1 MRSPNRVYLIHA
13 GVYLF
18 FLTLLGL
25 YPSNVVLEGAAY
37 DAIDL
42 FLIASVILIGQ
53 SALLFSKD
61 DRFSL
66 FALLLADG
74 ALVMS
79 LVKVSGASS
88 SPFLTL
94 FPLLGLAGALLFEAR
109 FAFLLILACTFYIG
123 SALNWGITVIWNWT
137 ALFLVGALGIYL
149 VKALRKSGQALEQS
163 ETARRRLESLQRAIL
178 TNIPSGLIS
187 VDSEERVIQMNRVS
201 EEILGVSESEIVMK
215 SLRQLMP
222 EVNILEKSGVP
233 EFSRSRPVIQYSH
246 PVGRKLKLGYTTATL
261 TDVDTGKNLGTLI
274 VFQDLTGVIQ
284 LEEDLRNSEKLAAVG
299 KLAAGI
305 AHEIR
310 NPLAGITG
318 SAQLLAVDQ
327 TLNDDDRRLLNIIQ
341 KESARLDDLISD
353 FLDYVR
359 PPKLNVEKVDLKL
372 VVKETLEA
380 LGNHAVIVKGARVL
394 KMELEDNKKV
404 FINGDFNKIKQV
416 LINLVINA
424 AQADAKQI
432 TVHIKKS
439 GIVRVIDDGSGIDK
453 KVIGRLFEP
462 FFTTKDKGTG
472 LGLAMSYRL
481 LEAMG
486 AGIKVISPINE
497 DSVNA
502 GTMFIIEFKGA
513 QHE

>member
-1 MRSPNRVYLIHA
+1 
-13 GVYLF
+13 
-18 FLTLLGL
+18 
-25 YPSNVVLEGAAY
+25 
-37 DAIDL
+37 
-42 FLIASVILIGQ
+42 LIASIIMVGQ
-53 SALLFSKD
+53 SLLLFSKD
-61 DRFSL
+61 DRVSL
-66 FALLLADG
+66 FTLLLADG

-109 FAFLLILACTFYIG
+109 YAFLLILACTLYIG
-123 SALNWGITVIWNWT
+123 NALSWGITVIWNWT

-149 VKALRKSGQALEQS
+149 VKALRKSGQALAIS
-163 ETARRRLESLQRAIL
+163 ESARRRLESLQRAIL

-187 VDSEERVIQMNRVS
+187 VDTERRIIQMNRVS
-201 EEILGVSESEIVMK
+201 EEILGLSESSIVMT
-215 SLRQLMP
+215 S
-222 EVNILEKSGVP
+222 LEKILPTLDFIEKEGIP
-233 EFSRSRPVIQYSH
+233 DFARSRPVIEYSH
-246 PVGRKLKLGYTTATL
+246 PEGRRLKLGYTTATL
-261 TDVDTGKNLGTLI
+261 TDVDSGRVLGKLI

-284 LEEDLRNSEKLAAVG
+284 LEEDLRKSEKLAAVG

-318 SAQLLAVDQ
+318 SAQLLAGLKDLG
-327 TLNDDDRRLLNIIQ
+327 TDDRRLLSIIQ
-341 KESARLDDLISD
+341 KEAARLDDLISD

-359 PPKLNVEKVDLKL
+359 PPKLVMDRINLTL
-372 VVKETLEA
+372 VVQETLEA
-380 LGNHAVIVKGARVL
+380 LENHAVIMNEKRKL
-394 KMELEDNKKV
+394 KLDAEGEENV
-404 FINGDFNKIKQV
+404 FITGDSNKIKQV

-424 AQADAKQI
+424 AQAGASQI
-432 TVHIKKS
+432 TVNVKSS
-439 GIVRVIDDGSGIDK
+439 GIVRVIDDGSGIET

-486 AGIKVISPINE
+486 AGIKVISPISE
-497 DSVNA
+497 DSANR
-502 GTMFIIEFKGA
+502 GTMFIIEFKGSP
-513 QHE
+513 Q